1 MSFSCFHDSEW
12 FVHPLPR
19 YLVLTG
25 SEIINSFLQAKEADS
40 DIIDAVIRC
49 LCHLDANVESG
60 GVPVRWRHFIE
71 TDFAVN
77 YFMPAMLECLHLI
90 YYCIFNI
97 VSGCSSFFNH
107 FLFR

>member
-1 MSFSCFHDSEW
+1 MCLFPVFHDSEW

-25 SEIINSFLQAKEADS
+25 SEIINSFVQAKEADS

-49 LCHLDANVESG
+49 LCQLDANVQSG

-77 YFMPAMLECLHLI
+77 LLYACDVGMFVLNILLHL
-90 YYCIFNI
+90 
-97 VSGCSSFFNH
+97 
-107 FLFR
+107 